1 MGLSRLLLLLE
12 HSEWPPKGALH
23 KPLHIDVTPQLIN
36 VPFILVLER
45 LMVHDLG
52 DDLLAANW
60 TSVVGLIDPA
70 IEAD

>member
-1 MGLSRLLLLLE
+1 MGLSRLILLLE
-12 HSEWPPKGALH
+12 HSEWPRKGALR

-52 DDLLAANW
+52 DDLLTANW
-60 TSVVGLIDPA
+60 TSVV
-70 IEAD
+70 